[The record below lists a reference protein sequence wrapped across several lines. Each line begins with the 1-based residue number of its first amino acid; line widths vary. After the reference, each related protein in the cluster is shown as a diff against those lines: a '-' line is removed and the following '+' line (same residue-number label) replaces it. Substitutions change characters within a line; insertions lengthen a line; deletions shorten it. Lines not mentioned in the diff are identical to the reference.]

1 MSTAMAAALVGLAA
15 LAWGGG
21 AVMRSA
27 AGAGEASPPA
37 TNPFHGEASL
47 VPVGRSLFN
56 QYCSH
61 CHAPNAVNPEPTK
74 DLRRLR
80 RRYGDRMT
88 DVFYTTITGGRPTLG
103 MPPWGGV
110 LSEERIWTI
119 FTFLESVQSG
129 PE

>member
-1 MSTAMAAALVGLAA
+1 MSTPTAAALVCLVA
-15 LAWGGG
+15 LAGGEV
-21 AVMRSA
+21 AAMRSTA
-27 AGAGEASPPA
+27 VADEASPGA

-61 CHAPNAVNPEPTK
+61 CHAPNATNPEPTK

-103 MPPWGGV
+103 MPPWAGV
-110 LSEERIWTI
+110 LSEETIWKI